1 MRTKSI
7 TYDIDRKGIINNI
20 IAQNRSQFFLQKK
33 DRKPDDFS

>member
-1 MRTKSI
+1 MKTKSI